1 MALHK
6 INDRVI
12 VTYPKTGQSVYGIAK
27 KVIEEAHGNQEARY
41 LVQFEGT
48 NDDKIFKDSEM
59 RRA

>member
-6 INDRVI
+6 IGDRVI
-12 VTYPKTGQSVYGIAK
+12 VTYPKTGQSVYGIVVKEIGAQK
-27 KVIEEAHGNQEARY
+27 EQKEPRY

-48 NDDKIFKDSEM
+48 KDDKIFGESEM